1 MRWIT
6 LFSTASQYFG
16 IKEIWISSQNYINE
30 SFQVF
35 IIEFIWATCFL
46 KHCEW
51 KQGSPPPCRVPLAIK
66 DAQKDQKWMLPKK
79 VSYVYFGPYKR
90 KQISVFAHT
99 SFSCYYC
106 PLFFLAVLWD
116 MRDLSSPTSQ
126 PEIDSAPPTVKA
138 QNLNCWTSREVP
150 ILPSLVMPNSAREL
164 CTCSHNSDMSKF
176 PPFIRIPGDE
186 GPP

>member
-6 LFSTASQYFG
+6 LFSTASQHFG

-51 KQGSPPPCRVPLAIK
+51 KQGSPRPCRVPLAIK
-66 DAQKDQKWMLPKK
+66 DAQKDQKWMLP
-79 VSYVYFGPYKR
+79 R
-90 KQISVFAHT
+90 KSPMCTSVLIKGNRFLCLPILP
-99 SFSCYYC
+99 SLVIIV
-106 PLFFLAVLWD
+106 LFFLAVLWD
-116 MRDLSSPTSQ
+116 MWDLSSPTSQ

-138 QNLNCWTSREVP
+138 QNLNCWISREVP

-186 GPP
+186 GPL